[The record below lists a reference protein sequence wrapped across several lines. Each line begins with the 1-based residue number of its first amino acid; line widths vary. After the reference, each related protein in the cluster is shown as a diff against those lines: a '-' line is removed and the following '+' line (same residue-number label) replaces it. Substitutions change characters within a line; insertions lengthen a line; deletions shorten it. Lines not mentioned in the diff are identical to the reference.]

1 MKYNEPFR
9 PKGIGANQLA
19 FPVNQNI
26 SELTNAELE
35 FEENISQN
43 SVSHQAES
51 VGARIL
57 GLARSSATAS
67 ASEAHKKSQNYPFAM
82 FGITDFALSGLA
94 AITTKTLIPFRTN
107 NVVNSNYFYDAR
119 DRTVYVNEAGWYFV
133 QCFFYSTAVQGN
145 HDYALSIETN
155 VGGGAYAEMYPTFI
169 DFRSTNKHPNLN
181 GSTIINLPN
190 QNELLN
196 QQGKYGFKIYL
207 HGTMSF
213 ASFTNI
219 NTVCALHV
227 FKLADI
233 FEADR
238 LFTTQT

>member
-1 MKYNEPFR
+1 MKYNEPLR
-9 PKGIGANQLA
+9 AKGIGANQLA

-26 SELTNAELE
+26 SELTNDELE

-43 SVSHQAES
+43 SVAHQAES
-51 VGARIL
+51 VGARII
-57 GLARSSATAS
+57 GLARSSATAA
-67 ASEAHKKSQNYPFAM
+67 ASEAHKRSQNYPFAM
-82 FGITDFALSGLA
+82 FGITDFALSGSQQ
-94 AITTKTLIPFRTN
+94 ISTKTTIPFRTN
-107 NVVNSNYFYDAR
+107 NVVNSNYQYDAR
-119 DRTVYVNEAGWYFV
+119 DRMIYVNEAGWYFV
-133 QCFFYSTAVQGN
+133 QCFFYSSTVQGN

-155 VGGGAYAEMYPTFI
+155 GGGGYTELYPTFI

-190 QNELLN
+190 QNPLLN
-196 QQGKYGFKIYL
+196 RIGRYGFRIFL
-207 HGTMSF
+207 HG
-213 ASFTNI
+213 

-238 LFTTQT
+238 MFTIPS